1 MALTREYKKTVV
13 ARIQRDE
20 KFARALYAEAL
31 NARLEGETA
40 EGLSMLRDLVHAQI
54 SFKELARQTGL
65 GEKTLHRMLSRRGNP
80 TTRNLVAIESY
91 GTRHRSAFEFCFRNQ
106 PSVAIVVSQ
115 DGGIKTV
122 TRVGKHIYFW
132 ENIFFDASTEICLFV
147 SRQLFA
153 QIQRHRGLRARG
165 TFLSRVSNPPVL
177 ATGKPALPLR
187 LWASALSV
195 KIFAHVR

>member
-132 ENIFFDASTEICLFV
+132 ENIFFDASTEI
-147 SRQLFA
+147 
-153 QIQRHRGLRARG
+153 
-165 TFLSRVSNPPVL
+165 
-177 ATGKPALPLR
+177 
-187 LWASALSV
+187 
-195 KIFAHVR
+195 